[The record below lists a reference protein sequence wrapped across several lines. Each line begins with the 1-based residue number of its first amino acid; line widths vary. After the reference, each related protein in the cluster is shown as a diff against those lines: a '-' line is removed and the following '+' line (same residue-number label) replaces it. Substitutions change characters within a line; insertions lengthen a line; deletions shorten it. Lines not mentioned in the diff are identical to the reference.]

1 MHVHTEETW
10 TGAQAEADV
19 PTATAA
25 PGAGLEAWLH
35 DLAAAAEGRG
45 PRAAVASGGRP
56 CDTPPDGLSR
66 LFMTFQDITCRI

>member
-35 DLAAAAEGRG
+35 DLAAAAEGRV
-45 PRAAVASGGRP
+45 PARP
-56 CDTPPDGLSR
+56 
-66 LFMTFQDITCRI
+66 